1 MQKISHED
9 ARKIENKD
17 EGISKIYF
25 TVIGTHEVHKPE
37 KKFSESTDKIKTEK
51 ENFELAKKFI
61 KINL

>member
-1 MQKISHED
+1 MQKISHEN

-17 EGISKIYF
+17 EGISEIYF

-37 KKFSESTDKIKTEK
+37 KKISESIDKIKTEK
-51 ENFELAKKFI
+51 ENFELAKKLI